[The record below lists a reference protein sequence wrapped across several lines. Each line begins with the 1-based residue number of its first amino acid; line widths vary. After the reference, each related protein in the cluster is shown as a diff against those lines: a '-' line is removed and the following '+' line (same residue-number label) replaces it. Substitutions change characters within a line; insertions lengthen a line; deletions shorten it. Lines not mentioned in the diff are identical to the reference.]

1 MLRRVLRSTPLF
13 ALCAAALVSGCGKG
27 ELKEDSAKKAD
38 SIAAAMP
45 APAPAPAA
53 PTLTDANVVAL
64 LDGANAA
71 DSSAGSVAAAKG
83 TAADVKSFAKD
94 MMRDHH
100 ALRKAGQDLAKKL
113 NVTPEMP
120 AGDNSAAAAQA
131 WHDSL
136 NAMPKGAAFDKAYID
151 HEVTYHVAVLA
162 TAQAGLAA
170 AQNAELKDLITK
182 AAPNIQAHL
191 DHAKS
196 IQAKMGGMA
205 MGKDGAMGGMKMGK
219 DSSMGGMKKK
229 Y

>member
-1 MLRRVLRSTPLF
+1 MLRRVLSRTPLV
-13 ALCAAALVSGCGKG
+13 ALCAAALIAGCGK
-27 ELKEDSAKKAD
+27 EDKKEDSAKKAD
-38 SIAAAMP
+38 SMAAAMP

-53 PTLTDANVVAL
+53 PSLTDANIVAL

-71 DSSAGSVAAAKG
+71 DSSAGSVGAGKG
-83 TAADVKSFAKD
+83 SAADVKTFARN

-136 NAMPKGAAFDKAYID
+136 SAMAKGAAFDKAYID
-151 HEVTYHVAVLA
+151 HEVTYHVAVLN

-191 DHAKS
+191 DHAKA

-205 MGKDGAMGGMKMGK
+205 GGAMGK
-219 DSSMGGMKKK
+219 DSGMMKKP
-229 Y
+229 